1 MLMSRDRF
9 TWMQTMFRQQPNN
22 TTTKLLNNRDMI
34 FLIGI
39 ILFLII
45 FVPLIIAFAR
55 VGDAV
60 QKSDDQDEP
69 TDYFE

>member
-1 MLMSRDRF
+1 
-9 TWMQTMFRQQPNN
+9 
-22 TTTKLLNNRDMI
+22 MI
-34 FLIGI
+34 FLKGI